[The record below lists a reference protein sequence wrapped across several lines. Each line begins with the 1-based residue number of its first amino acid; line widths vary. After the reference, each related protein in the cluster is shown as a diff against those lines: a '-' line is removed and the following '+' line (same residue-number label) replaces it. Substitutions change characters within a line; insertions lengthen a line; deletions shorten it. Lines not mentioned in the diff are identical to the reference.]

1 MVPQLLVGY
10 LYVLAWGDKRFPM
23 LADIA
28 EDGSGSQERW
38 ERRSQYGGRRR
49 DGVNFKG
56 KLLKGFGR
64 HLRYLGLY
72 S

>member
-1 MVPQLLVGY
+1 
-10 LYVLAWGDKRFPM
+10 M